1 MAFQL
6 IHTTIRVEGNDAD
19 IIFSNLMINQQMADV
34 NSFNFTWRQPEGEA
48 SLSAHISF
56 YRDHLAKEV
65 TITIGDNFT
74 FKGIIYA
81 INCNN
86 EDSLGVTY
94 DISGKGL
101 FEKLNQLPECKSFYK
116 KNITQIFNA
125 VNNTEGTTL
134 NLSPTNTGE
143 LFYTVQYNQSGFS
156 FLRMMAA
163 RYGEWLY
170 YNGTEMVLGAPTGE
184 AIALNNGQDINHIDI
199 SAKLVKSPQNNASFN
214 RHTGDVITHQQQTNT
229 GQGFIGAAQQAG
241 ETAYGGNQSMT
252 NISAAATPQLLT
264 DMSTLS
270 QQAAAASAV
279 ILRARSNNSILKLA
293 DKVKILDPAGHSS
306 GEYYITEVHHSVSAD
321 SNYQNQ
327 FVAVPAEVEV
337 PPYTNPFI
345 VPLCKAQAAKIVDN
359 EDADG
364 MDRVKVHF
372 PWQGSADNT
381 PWLNVVTPHAGK
393 DKGIRFLPEVGEE
406 VLVDFLDN
414 NAERPFVLGA
424 IHTEQNKSG
433 NAFEG
438 NNLKVIGTE
447 TGRRLVI
454 NDAEGKFLLM
464 DNFDSKRPINFIRF
478 LRDDSITQLSLESV
492 KDDNNLSV
500 IQLNNSDSIKIGL
513 MESGTIITEILLEKA
528 GKKLT
533 IHSKGSIELNAD
545 QSISLNAANIN
556 INASQELK
564 LEGKAKGASLKGF
577 KVDVEAETE
586 LKAKGIAATFEGT
599 VLANF
604 KAGALASLTGA
615 IVKIN

>member
-6 IHTTIRVEGNDAD
+6 THTTIRVEGSDAD
-19 IIFSNLMINQQMADV
+19 IIFSNLFINQQLADV
-34 NSFNFTWRQPEGEA
+34 NSFNFTWRQPEGET
-48 SLSAHISF
+48 SLSDQISF
-56 YRDHLAKEV
+56 YSDNLAKEV
-65 TITIGDNFT
+65 TITVGDDLT

-86 EDSLGVTY
+86 QDSLGVSY

-101 FEKLNQLPECKSFYK
+101 FEKLNQVPECRSFYK
-116 KNITQIFNA
+116 KSLTQIFNA

-134 NLSPTNTGE
+134 NLSPSNTSE
-143 LFYTVQYNQSGFS
+143 LFYTVQYNQPGFS

-163 RYGEWLY
+163 RYGEWFY
-170 YNGTEMVLGAPTGE
+170 YNGTEMVLGPPTGDPVT
-184 AIALNNGQDINHIDI
+184 LNQGEDINDIDI
-199 SAKLVKSPQNNASFN
+199 SAKLVRAPQNNASFD
-214 RHTGDVITHQQQTNT
+214 RHTGEEMTHQAQS
-229 GQGFIGAAQQAG
+229 GSGDGFIGAARNAG

-270 QQAAAASAV
+270 QKAADATAV
-279 ILRARSNNSILKLA
+279 VVRARSNKSSLKLA
-293 DKVKILDPAGHSS
+293 TKIKIMDAAGHSS
-306 GEYYITEVHHSVSAD
+306 GEYYITEVHHSITSD

-337 PPYTNPFI
+337 PPYTNPFL
-345 VPLCKAQAAKIVDN
+345 VSQCKAQPAKIVDN
-359 EDADG
+359 EDKDG
-364 MDRVKVHF
+364 LDRVKVHF
-372 PWQGSADNT
+372 PWQGSSDNT

-424 IHTEQNKSG
+424 VHTEKNKSG

-438 NNLKVIGTE
+438 NNLKVIGTV
-447 TGRRLVI
+447 TGRRVVI
-454 NDAEGKFLLM
+454 NEEEGFFALM
-464 DNFDSKRPINFIRF
+464 DNFPDQTPRNLIALR
-478 LRDDSITQLSLESV
+478 RDDNITQLVLESI

-500 IQLNNSDSIKIGL
+500 IQLNNSESLKIGL
-513 MESGTIITEILLEKA
+513 SENGTIITEILLEKD
-528 GKKLT
+528 GKKIT

-545 QSISLNAANIN
+545 QSISLNAANI
-556 INASQELK
+556 ILSASQELK
-564 LEGKAKGASLKGF
+564 MEGKAKGVSMKGLK
-577 KVDVEAETE
+577 VEIEADTQ
-586 LKAKGIAATFEGT
+586 LKAKGMEATFEGT
-599 VLANF
+599 VKADF

>member
-56 YRDHLAKEV
+56 YSDNLAKEV
-65 TITIGDNFT
+65 TITIADNFT

-86 EDSLGVTY
+86 QDSLGVSY

-101 FEKLNQLPECKSFYK
+101 FEKLNQVPECKSFYK

-156 FLRMMAA
+156 FFRMMAA

-170 YNGTEMVLGAPTGE
+170 YNGTEMILGAPTGE
-184 AIALNNGQDINHIDI
+184 AITLNEGQDINNIDI
-199 SAKLVKSPQNNASFN
+199 SAKLVKSPQNNASFD
-214 RHTGDVITHQQQTNT
+214 RHTGDEITHQQQSNS
-229 GQGFIGAAQQAG
+229 GEGFIGAAQQAG
-241 ETAYGGNQSMT
+241 ETAYGGNQSIT

-264 DMSTLS
+264 DMSALS

-279 ILRARSNNSILKLA
+279 ILRAQSNSNILKLA
-293 DKVKILDPAGHSS
+293 DKIKIMDTAGHSS

-345 VPLCKAQAAKIVDN
+345 VPLCKTQVAKIVDN

-424 IHTEQNKSG
+424 VHTEKNKSG
-433 NAFEG
+433 NDSKG
-438 NNLKVIGTE
+438 NNLKVIGSRS
-447 TGRRLVI
+447 GRRIEFDDDKGILLLKDFENSGKGNSLKLSKSGSETITKISSGRDDNHFTSLQLV
-454 NDAEGKFLLM
+454 EGKAAGLALH
-464 DNFDSKRPINFIRF
+464 IGG
-478 LRDDSITQLSLESV
+478 
-492 KDDNNLSV
+492 
-500 IQLNNSDSIKIGL
+500 KIVAN
-513 MESGTIITEILLEKA
+513 ILLSEDGNKIDILA
-528 GKKLT
+528 DGD
-533 IHSKGSIELNAD
+533 INLNAKGN
-545 QSISLNAANIN
+545 INLNASNIT
-556 INASQELK
+556 ISASQELK
-564 LEGKAKGASLKGF
+564 MEGKAKGASLKGL
-577 KVDVEAETE
+577 KIEVEAETA
-586 LKAKGIAATFEGT
+586 LKVKGMDATFEGT
-599 VLANF
+599 VKGDF
-604 KAGALASLTGA
+604 KGGALATLKGA
-615 IVKIN
+615 VVMIN

>member
-56 YRDHLAKEV
+56 YSDHLAKEV

-86 EDSLGVTY
+86 QDSLGVSY
-94 DISGKGL
+94 EISGKGL
-101 FEKLNQLPECKSFYK
+101 FEKLNQVPECKSFYK
-116 KNITQIFNA
+116 KTITQIFNA

-134 NLSPTNTGE
+134 DLSPSNTSE

-156 FLRMMAA
+156 FFRMMAA

-184 AIALNNGQDINHIDI
+184 TIALNQGQDINNIDI
-199 SAKLVKSPQNNASFN
+199 SAKLVKSPQNNASFD
-214 RHTGDVITHQQQTNT
+214 RHTGDEITHQQQSNT

-241 ETAYGGNQSMT
+241 ETAYGANQSIT
-252 NISAAATPQLLT
+252 NIAAAATPQLLT
-264 DMSTLS
+264 DISTLS

-279 ILRARSNNSILKLA
+279 ILRGNSNNSILKLA

-306 GEYYITEVHHSVSAD
+306 GEYYITEVHHSASSD

-345 VPLCKAQAAKIVDN
+345 VPLCKAQVAKIVEN

-372 PWQGSADNT
+372 PWQESSENT
-381 PWLNVVTPHAGK
+381 PWLNVLTPHAGK

-406 VLVDFLDN
+406 VMVDFLDN
-414 NAERPFVLGA
+414 NAERPFVIGA
-424 IHTEQNKSG
+424 MHTEQNKSG
-433 NAFEG
+433 HSHRG
-438 NNLKVIGTE
+438 NHIKSIGTKS
-447 TGRRLVI
+447 GRRIEFDEKEGSMMFTDAFQHDKKNLMVFNKANDPLVS
-454 NDAEGKFLLM
+454 LM
-464 DNFDSKRPINFIRF
+464 SQQAVGNA
-478 LRDDSITQLSLESV
+478 
-492 KDDNNLSV
+492 SV
-500 IQLNNSDSIKIGL
+500 ITLENSETLKIELKDG
-513 MESGTIITEILLEKA
+513 GDTITKIILEKS
-528 GKKLT
+528 GKKIT
-533 IHSKGSIELNAD
+533 IHSKDTIEINAD
-545 QSISLNAANIN
+545 ETINISAKNIN

-564 LEGKAKGASLKGF
+564 MEGKLKGASLKGL
-577 KVDVEAETE
+577 KVDVEAETV
-586 LKAKGIAATFEGT
+586 LKVKGLDATFEGA
-599 VLANF
+599 VKADF
-604 KAGALASLTGA
+604 KGGAMATLKGA
-615 IVKIN
+615 VVMIN

>member
-101 FEKLNQLPECKSFYK
+101 FEKLNQVPECKSFYK

-134 NLSPTNTGE
+134 NLSPANTSE

-156 FLRMMAA
+156 FFRMMAA

-184 AIALNNGQDINHIDI
+184 AIALNNGEDINNIDI

-252 NISAAATPQLLT
+252 NISAAATAQLLT

-270 QQAAAASAV
+270 QRAAAASAV

-306 GEYYITEVHHSVSAD
+306 GEYYITEVHHSVSTD

-337 PPYTNPFI
+337 PPYTNPFL

-372 PWQGSADNT
+372 PWQADADNT
-381 PWLNVVTPHAGK
+381 PWLNVLTPHAGK

-433 NAFEG
+433 NGFEG
-438 NNLKVIGTE
+438 NNLKVIGTV
-447 TGRRLVI
+447 TGRRVI
-454 NDAEGKFLLM
+454 IDDDNGTFLIT
-464 DNFDSKRPINFIRF
+464 DNFETEFPKNLIA
-478 LRDDSITQLSLESV
+478 LRRKDDLTRLVLESI
-492 KDDNNLSV
+492 KDENNLSV
-500 IQLNNSDSIKIGL
+500 IQFTNSESLKIGL
-513 MESGTIITEILLEKA
+513 SENGTIITEILLEKN

-556 INASQELK
+556 INASQELTM
-564 LEGKAKGASLKGF
+564 EGKAKGASLKGF
-577 KVDVEAETE
+577 NLEIEATTA
-586 LKAKGIAATFEGT
+586 LSAKGLNATFEGT
-599 VLANF
+599 ANADF

>member
-56 YRDHLAKEV
+56 YSDNLAKEV
-65 TITIGDNFT
+65 TITIADNFT

-86 EDSLGVTY
+86 QDSLGVSY

-101 FEKLNQLPECKSFYK
+101 FEKLNQVPECKSFYK

-156 FLRMMAA
+156 FFRMMAA

-170 YNGTEMVLGAPTGE
+170 YNGTEMILGAPTGE
-184 AIALNNGQDINHIDI
+184 AITLNEGQDINNIDI
-199 SAKLVKSPQNNASFN
+199 SAKLVKSPQNNASFD
-214 RHTGDVITHQQQTNT
+214 RHTGDEITHQQQSNN
-229 GQGFIGAAQQAG
+229 GEGFIGAAQQAG
-241 ETAYGGNQSMT
+241 ETAYGGNQSIT

-264 DMSTLS
+264 DMSALS

-279 ILRARSNNSILKLA
+279 ILRAQSNSNILKLA
-293 DKVKILDPAGHSS
+293 DKIKIMDTAGHSS

-345 VPLCKAQAAKIVDN
+345 VPLCKTQVAKIVDN

-424 IHTEQNKSG
+424 VHTEKNKSG
-433 NAFEG
+433 NDSKG
-438 NNLKVIGTE
+438 NNLKVIGSRS
-447 TGRRLVI
+447 GRRIEFDDDKGILLLKDFENSGKGNSLKLSKSGSETITKISSGRDDNHFTSLQLV
-454 NDAEGKFLLM
+454 EGKAAGLALH
-464 DNFDSKRPINFIRF
+464 IGG
-478 LRDDSITQLSLESV
+478 
-492 KDDNNLSV
+492 
-500 IQLNNSDSIKIGL
+500 KIVAN
-513 MESGTIITEILLEKA
+513 ILLSEDGNKIDILA
-528 GKKLT
+528 DGD
-533 IHSKGSIELNAD
+533 INLNAKGN
-545 QSISLNAANIN
+545 INLNASNIT
-556 INASQELK
+556 ISASQELK
-564 LEGKAKGASLKGF
+564 MEGKAKGASLKGL
-577 KVDVEAETE
+577 KIEVEAETA
-586 LKAKGIAATFEGT
+586 LKVKGMDATFEGT
-599 VLANF
+599 VKGDF
-604 KAGALASLTGA
+604 KGGALATLKGA
-615 IVKIN
+615 VVMIN

>member
-56 YRDHLAKEV
+56 YSDNLAKEV
-65 TITIGDNFT
+65 TITIADNFT

-86 EDSLGVTY
+86 QDSLGVSY

-101 FEKLNQLPECKSFYK
+101 FEKLNQVPECKSFYK

-156 FLRMMAA
+156 FFRMMAA

-170 YNGTEMVLGAPTGE
+170 YNGTEMILGAPTGE
-184 AIALNNGQDINHIDI
+184 AITLNEGQDINNIDI
-199 SAKLVKSPQNNASFN
+199 SAKLVKSPQNNASFD
-214 RHTGDVITHQQQTNT
+214 RHTGDEITHQQQSNN
-229 GQGFIGAAQQAG
+229 GEGFIGAAQQAG
-241 ETAYGGNQSMT
+241 ETAYGGNQSIT

-264 DMSTLS
+264 DMSALS

-279 ILRARSNNSILKLA
+279 ILRAQSNSNILKLA
-293 DKVKILDPAGHSS
+293 DKIKIMDTAGHSS

-345 VPLCKAQAAKIVDN
+345 VPLCKTQVAKIVDN

-393 DKGIRFLPEVGEE
+393 DKGIRFLPEIGEE

-424 IHTEQNKSG
+424 VHTEKNKSG
-433 NAFEG
+433 NDSKG
-438 NNLKVIGTE
+438 NNLKVIGSRS
-447 TGRRLVI
+447 GRRIEFDDDKGILLLKDFENSGKGNSLKLSKSDSETITKISSGRDNNHFTSLQLV
-454 NDAEGKFLLM
+454 EGKAAGLALH
-464 DNFDSKRPINFIRF
+464 IGG
-478 LRDDSITQLSLESV
+478 
-492 KDDNNLSV
+492 
-500 IQLNNSDSIKIGL
+500 KIVAN
-513 MESGTIITEILLEKA
+513 ILLSEDGNKIDILA
-528 GKKLT
+528 DGD
-533 IHSKGSIELNAD
+533 INLNAKGN
-545 QSISLNAANIN
+545 INLNASNIT
-556 INASQELK
+556 ISASQELK
-564 LEGKAKGASLKGF
+564 MEGKAKGASLKGL
-577 KVDVEAETE
+577 KIEVEAETA
-586 LKAKGIAATFEGT
+586 LKVKGMDATFEGT
-599 VLANF
+599 VKGDF
-604 KAGALASLTGA
+604 KGGALATLKGA
-615 IVKIN
+615 VVMIN

>member
-56 YRDHLAKEV
+56 YSDNLAKEV
-65 TITIGDNFT
+65 TITIADNFT

-86 EDSLGVTY
+86 QDSLGVSY
-94 DISGKGL
+94 DINGKGL
-101 FEKLNQLPECKSFYK
+101 FEKLNQVPECKSFYK

-156 FLRMMAA
+156 FFRMMAA

-170 YNGTEMVLGAPTGE
+170 YNGTEMILGAPTGE
-184 AIALNNGQDINHIDI
+184 AITLNEGQDINNIDI
-199 SAKLVKSPQNNASFN
+199 SAKLVKSPQNNASFD
-214 RHTGDVITHQQQTNT
+214 RHTGDEITHQQQSNN
-229 GQGFIGAAQQAG
+229 GEGFIGAAQQAG
-241 ETAYGGNQSMT
+241 ETAYGGNQSIT

-264 DMSTLS
+264 DMSALS

-279 ILRARSNNSILKLA
+279 ILRAQSNSNILKLA
-293 DKVKILDPAGHSS
+293 DKIKIMDTAGHSS

-345 VPLCKAQAAKIVDN
+345 VPLCKTQVAKIVDN

-424 IHTEQNKSG
+424 VHTEKNKSG
-433 NAFEG
+433 NDSKG
-438 NNLKVIGTE
+438 NNLKVIGSRS
-447 TGRRLVI
+447 GRRIEFDDDKGILLLKDFENSGKGNSLKLSKSGSETITKISSGRDDNHFTSLQLV
-454 NDAEGKFLLM
+454 EGKAAGLALH
-464 DNFDSKRPINFIRF
+464 IGG
-478 LRDDSITQLSLESV
+478 
-492 KDDNNLSV
+492 
-500 IQLNNSDSIKIGL
+500 KIVAN
-513 MESGTIITEILLEKA
+513 ILLSEDGNKIDILA
-528 GKKLT
+528 DGD
-533 IHSKGSIELNAD
+533 INLNAKGN
-545 QSISLNAANIN
+545 INLNASNIT
-556 INASQELK
+556 ISASQELK
-564 LEGKAKGASLKGF
+564 MEGKAKGASLKGL
-577 KVDVEAETE
+577 KIEVEAETA
-586 LKAKGIAATFEGT
+586 LKVKGMDATFEGT
-599 VLANF
+599 VKGDF
-604 KAGALASLTGA
+604 KGGALATLKGA
-615 IVKIN
+615 VVMIN

>member
-56 YRDHLAKEV
+56 YSDNLAKEV
-65 TITIGDNFT
+65 TITIADNFT

-86 EDSLGVTY
+86 QDSLGVSY

-101 FEKLNQLPECKSFYK
+101 FEKLNQVPECKSFYK

-156 FLRMMAA
+156 FFRMMAA

-170 YNGTEMVLGAPTGE
+170 YNGTEMILGAPAGE
-184 AIALNNGQDINHIDI
+184 AITLNEGQDINNIDI
-199 SAKLVKSPQNNASFN
+199 SAKLVKSPQNNASFD
-214 RHTGDVITHQQQTNT
+214 RHTGDEITHQQQSNN
-229 GQGFIGAAQQAG
+229 GEGFIGAAQQAG
-241 ETAYGGNQSMT
+241 ETAYGGNQSIT

-264 DMSTLS
+264 DMSALS

-279 ILRARSNNSILKLA
+279 ILRAQSNSNILKLA
-293 DKVKILDPAGHSS
+293 DKIKIMDTAGHSS

-345 VPLCKAQAAKIVDN
+345 VPLCKTQVAKIVDN

-424 IHTEQNKSG
+424 VHTEKNKSG
-433 NAFEG
+433 NDSKG
-438 NNLKVIGTE
+438 NNLKVIGSRS
-447 TGRRLVI
+447 GRRIEFDDDKGILLLKDFENSGKGNSLKLSKSGSETITKISSGRDDNHFTSLQLV
-454 NDAEGKFLLM
+454 EGKAAGLALH
-464 DNFDSKRPINFIRF
+464 IGG
-478 LRDDSITQLSLESV
+478 
-492 KDDNNLSV
+492 
-500 IQLNNSDSIKIGL
+500 KIVAN
-513 MESGTIITEILLEKA
+513 ILLSEDGNKIDILA
-528 GKKLT
+528 DGD
-533 IHSKGSIELNAD
+533 INLNAKGN
-545 QSISLNAANIN
+545 INLNASNIT
-556 INASQELK
+556 ISASQELK
-564 LEGKAKGASLKGF
+564 MEGKAKGASLKGL
-577 KVDVEAETE
+577 KIEVEAETA
-586 LKAKGIAATFEGT
+586 LKVKGMDATFEGT
-599 VLANF
+599 VKGDF
-604 KAGALASLTGA
+604 KGGALATLKGA
-615 IVKIN
+615 VVMIN